1 MYTEISIT
9 RKLLHQ
15 IARDYVEK
23 GLGAKNFDAIPYDE
37 NVSLCAPI
45 APGGSGQP
53 LTGKENLRNQ
63 WWAPLPSL
71 IGKVEVINTF
81 VNKDKTSVAVEFH
94 CQILNPSCTLRIMDR
109 FTINEE
115 GKITEQE
122 NFFDPRDITN
132 PGWKQQG

>member
-23 GLGAKNFDAIPYDE
+23 GLGGKNFDAIPYDE
-37 NVSLCAPI
+37 NVSLRAPL
-45 APGGSGQP
+45 APGGSNQP

-63 WWAPLPSL
+63 WWAPMPSL

-81 VNKDKTSVAVEFH
+81 VNKDKTAAAVEFH
-94 CQILNPSCTLRIMDR
+94 CQILNPSCTLRIIDR
-109 FTINEE
+109 FIINDE

-122 NFFDPRDITN
+122 NYFDPRDVTN
-132 PGWKQQG
+132 PGWKE